1 MRGTYRTTLIIE
13 YLWLTGRV
21 GIMAAWDTHTS
32 AKVKLERWDMLGVLY
47 TNFTDI
53 PALPFQTHWRRKA
66 AEQRELSAE
75 HYRACWELLSIAGW
89 DRLPGV
95 DGKTVGRH
103 RGNCVRYR
111 NWSLMHLEGQHKK
124 FRLLVK
130 KNNHYLLFSLS
141 QQSDISNITAIG
153 LISHQS
159 LSKNT

>member
-47 TNFTDI
+47 TNFTSLHI

-124 FRLLVK
+124 FRLLIK
-130 KNNHYLLFSLS
+130 KTTTISDFHYH
-141 QQSDISNITAIG
+141 SN
-153 LISHQS
+153 LISATSQESDCFHI
-159 LSKNT
+159 

>member
-111 NWSLMHLEGQHKK
+111 N
-124 FRLLVK
+124 
-130 KNNHYLLFSLS
+130 
-141 QQSDISNITAIG
+141 
-153 LISHQS
+153 
-159 LSKNT
+159 